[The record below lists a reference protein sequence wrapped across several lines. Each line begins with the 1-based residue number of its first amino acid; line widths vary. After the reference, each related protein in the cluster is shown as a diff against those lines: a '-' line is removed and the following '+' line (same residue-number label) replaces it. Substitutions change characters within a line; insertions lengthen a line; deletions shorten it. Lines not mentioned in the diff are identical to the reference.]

1 MMGRPTG
8 CSTHRPALAAF
19 AERSERGPGTAAAF
33 DHLERCR
40 RCEAELTEAL
50 LTVHAVRRLLADAR
64 VADPPPDAWAR
75 LRLRV
80 QRPVAGAWRAR
91 SSLAGVVLGAGLVAA
106 LIGPTAVVPRQ
117 EVTGR
122 EPGPDASVARVQT
135 QLDLL
140 AESAF
145 LSRIRAAP
153 PHPTTVPEVVPPAYW
168 RGPDGLGRVSAP
180 VRVDIPPERAD

>member
-1 MMGRPTG
+1 MGRSTG
-8 CSTHRPALAAF
+8 CSTHRAALAAF
-19 AERSERGPGTAAAF
+19 AERSERGPETAAAF

-40 RCEAELTEAL
+40 RCEADLTETL
-50 LTVHAVRRLLADAR
+50 LAVHAVRRLLAAAR
-64 VADPPPDAWAR
+64 TADPPPDAWAR

-106 LIGPTAVVPRQ
+106 LIGPTAVVSTH

-122 EPGPDASVARVQT
+122 EPGPDAAVLRART
-135 QLDLL
+135 ELDQI

-145 LSRIRAAP
+145 LSRIRVAP
-153 PHPTTVPEVVPPAYW
+153 PHQTTVPEVVPPAYW
-168 RGPDGLGRVSAP
+168 LGPDGLGRVSAP
-180 VRVDIPPERAD
+180 VRTEIPPERAD